1 MCLLFLRDEC
11 LSQLWFILLCLLQF
25 IMQIMILIVLLSD
38 YDYVFELSVLSPSWL
53 LFLNSVLVP
62 WSA

>member
-1 MCLLFLRDEC
+1 
-11 LSQLWFILLCLLQF
+11 
-25 IMQIMILIVLLSD
+25 MQIMILIVLLSD